1 MANLAEEMDMDDQEK
16 LFFGHPG
23 PVKREPRAA
32 DTGTIPPTLGP
43 AKRQRLE
50 PQDRSKGKGG
60 KGKNKGKGKGNPLP
74 GQSSQH
80 GGYPLS
86 QAWGYSTGS
95 GEELSTPWAGDRAAP
110 SLGYHSSWTG
120 DGTFQRLGRDHRESA
135 DWMEH
140 RITRLTQLVLRQ
152 EQTLANLRQ
161 DMMLY
166 LFVRS
171 GIPGKLQ
178 MSLKLAMFKQ
188 LLISLFERL
197 TTTQQDAQAMDHA
210 KSLGWLDNDQSWR
223 VLHWNPAQ
231 QSLEVDHSYQPVPTK
246 DLLDQIT
253 NVRKAINEESL
264 LRFKSLRR
272 LSPDVTAEWIQF
284 QIAISLR
291 AEAAPLW
298 ATLKSWIGQSSWHTL
313 GCRLRRN
320 RPNYD
325 SLLAIQGLATRWEA
339 RVMTDEGYGDGQ
351 TTGFRSGFVFT
362 VCSGE
367 PGPL

>member
-1 MANLAEEMDMDDQEK
+1 MANFAEEMDMDDQEQ
-16 LFFGHPG
+16 LFFGHLG
-23 PVKREPRAA
+23 PVKREPRA
-32 DTGTIPPTLGP
+32 TENGTIPPTLGP

-74 GQSSQH
+74 GQSLHH
-80 GGYPLS
+80 GGYPMS
-86 QAWGYSTGS
+86 QARGYSTGS
-95 GEELSTPWAGDRAAP
+95 GEELPAPWAGDRAAP
-110 SLGYHSSWTG
+110 NLGDNSSWMG
-120 DGTFQRLGRDHRESA
+120 DRTSQRLGRDHRESA

-140 RITRLTQLVLRQ
+140 RVTRLTQLVLRQ

-166 LFVRS
+166 LLGQGDDPGNVS
-171 GIPGKLQ
+171 GSGQ
-178 MSLKLAMFKQ
+178 EAMFKQ

-197 TTTQQDAQAMDHA
+197 TATQQDAQAMDHA

-223 VLHWNPAQ
+223 VLRWNPAE
-231 QSLEVDHSYQPVPTK
+231 QSLEVDNSYQPVPTK

-253 NVRKAINEESL
+253 NVRKAINEDNL

-284 QIAISLR
+284 QVAISLR

-313 GCRLRRN
+313 GCRLRRD

-325 SLLAIQGLATRWEA
+325 SLTADLWNYA
-339 RVMTDEGYGDGQ
+339 
-351 TTGFRSGFVFT
+351 
-362 VCSGE
+362 
-367 PGPL
+367 